1 MDSTTLLIALA
12 CLLVGLVVG
21 SLLTRTLAPQEKKR
35 RELETK
41 LRRAEDEHKAYQ
53 QQVTEHFLKTSGM
66 LRDMTQS
73 YRNLGE
79 HLASGAMVLATS
91 EVSREVLD
99 ASSPKLS
106 DKSAGTGAL
115 LSATNA
121 EPPKDY
127 APSVPGGV
135 LSENYGFGEDGSD
148 PNNLYT
154 RGLATKP
161 SGVANDNDDE
171 DDPTLKVG

>member
-12 CLLVGLVVG
+12 CLAVGLVVG

-35 RELETK
+35 RELEDK
-41 LRRAEDEHKAYQ
+41 LRRAENEHKLYQ
-53 QQVTEHFLKTSGM
+53 QQVTEHFLKTSTM

-79 HLASGAMVLATS
+79 HLASGAMMLSTS
-91 EVSREVLD
+91 EVSREVLN

-106 DKSAGTGAL
+106 DKSTGTVF
-115 LSATNA
+115 SAISA

-135 LSENYGFGEDGSD
+135 LSENYGFNEDTADQNS
-148 PNNLYT
+148 LYT
-154 RGLATKP
+154 RGLVTKP
-161 SGVANDNDDE
+161 SSVANDNDDE
-171 DDPTLKVG
+171 DDPTFKVG